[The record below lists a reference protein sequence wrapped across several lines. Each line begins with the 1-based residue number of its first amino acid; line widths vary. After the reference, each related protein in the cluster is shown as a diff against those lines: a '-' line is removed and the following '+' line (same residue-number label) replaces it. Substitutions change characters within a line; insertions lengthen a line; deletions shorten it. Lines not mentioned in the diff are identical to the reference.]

1 MKINLKRAVENLSK
15 KELKF
20 LQPMYEAITN
30 SLEAGATKIEV
41 NITTDVAL
49 DGITPKING
58 YSVIDNGEAF
68 TSKNRDSFLEL
79 WSDKKIE
86 YGCKGSGRITWLSV
100 FSNIHIQ
107 SEVASENQYVDF
119 VFSTEFDDSS
129 INPTNKDFLENR
141 TTISFL
147 DVGKKFYNAQT
158 GFDNRDIADIE
169 HIKESIEDN
178 MILKLFLMKKDGK
191 SFSIAI
197 RIDEKQVEIS
207 EKTIP
212 QLDRVDFK
220 IKSDITNNDY
230 DFELYYHF
238 VEDGRN
244 SKKIYYCAAGRT
256 VKEENDESLRI
267 NELPGKVSYN
277 MLLCSNYL
285 SERVNDSRDDFPVLS
300 NRKQAS
306 FDCPLLYRDINKEL
320 LKQLHTILINKYP
333 QLEDDNKEQEKRAIE
348 ATPFLAKYI
357 RENKDIIKTEQSLIK
372 DALKAFNDQKYTAKA
387 KFEKLLKERNVSEEK
402 FSKAV
407 TEISEVALA
416 ELGEYILYRDS
427 IIKALNESITDNE
440 KKEKFVHDLFMPQN
454 KAIDVNTQKD
464 YGMTNLW
471 LLDDKFMSF
480 SAAFSDVQIQK
491 MIESVF
497 LKDHV
502 ADDNLGMEKKK
513 PDLAV
518 FYNKE
523 ISKDLLV
530 IEFKDPKASLG
541 EKEKSIGEIGR
552 NGILIKEKIK
562 DIDTIWAYIITDID
576 DEFEVSLR
584 GSGYSKRFTNAVDGK
599 VYYLYN
605 PEVGH
610 MFAIDIKTITA
621 DAMARNKTFLDILKQ
636 Q

>member
-1 MKINLKRAVENLSK
+1 MRINLKRAVENLSK

-41 NITTDVAL
+41 NITTEDVL
-49 DGITPKING
+49 EWITPKITS
-58 YSVIDNGEAF
+58 YSIIDNGEGF
-68 TSKNRDSFLEL
+68 TSKNRESFLEL

-86 YGCKGSGRITWLSV
+86 FGCKGSGRITWLSV
-100 FSNIHIQ
+100 FSKIRIQ
-107 SEVASENQYVDF
+107 SEVATENQYVDF
-119 VFSTEFDDSS
+119 LFSEQFNDSS
-129 INPTNKDFLENR
+129 INPTKKDFLENR

-147 DVGKKFYNAQT
+147 DVSKKFYNIET
-158 GFDNRDIADIE
+158 GLDNRDIADIDL
-169 HIKESIEDN
+169 IKESIERN
-178 MILKLFLMKKDGK
+178 MILKLFLMKKEGK
-191 SFSIAI
+191 CFSIII
-197 RIDEKQVEIS
+197 RVGEKQVEIS

-212 QLDRVDFK
+212 QLDHIDFK
-220 IKSDITNNDY
+220 IKSEITESEY
-230 DFELYYHF
+230 GFELYYHF
-238 VEDGRN
+238 IDDGRN
-244 SKKIYYCAAGRT
+244 CKKIYYCAAERT

-267 NELPGKVSYN
+267 NELPNKVSYN

-285 SERVNDSRDDFPVLS
+285 SARVNDSRDDFPDLS

-306 FDCPLLYRDINKEL
+306 IDCPLLYRDINREL

-333 QLEDDNKEQEKRAIE
+333 QLEEANLEQEKKAIE
-348 ATPFLAKYI
+348 ATPFLTKYI
-357 RENKDIIKTEQSLIK
+357 KENKDIIKTEQSLIK
-372 DALKAFNDQKYTAKA
+372 DARKAFYEQKEVAKA
-387 KFEKLLKERNVSEEK
+387 KFEKLLRERNVSEET

-416 ELGEYILYRDS
+416 ELGEYILYRES
-427 IIKALNESITDNE
+427 IIKALNESISDKE
-440 KKEKFVHDLFMPQN
+440 KKEKFVHELFMPQN
-454 KAIDVNTQKD
+454 RVIDVNEQKD

-471 LLDDKFMSF
+471 LLDDKFMAF
-480 SAAFSDVQIQK
+480 SAAFSDVQIK
-491 MIESVF
+491 RMIESVF
-497 LKDHV
+497 LKDNV
-502 ADDNLGMEKKK
+502 AEDDLGMENKK

-530 IEFKDPKASLG
+530 VEFKDPKASLG
-541 EKEKSIGEIGR
+541 EKEKAIGEIGR
-552 NGILIKEKIK
+552 NGLLIKEKIK
-562 DIDTIWAYIITDID
+562 DIDTVWAYIVTEID
-576 DEFEVSLR
+576 NEFEVSLR

-610 MFAIDIKTITA
+610 MFAIDIRAIAA
-621 DAMARNKTFLDILKQ
+621 DALARNKTFLDILKQ